1 MKTLNYF
8 TNLLLSFIIITTFF
22 GCADYIKVYE
32 SETRIIPLSLT
43 INTLDQKNWES
54 IISRTDVQKALNIP
68 FYAQKVKVTLKSI
81 KLKIEPDA
89 NQINAPFVEYS
100 MNVFVPEGQSYSNFL
115 NLSSYEVT
123 KFLGSP
129 SPININLRAKEIAN
143 LNGLLTRL
151 FDPNQVLQSVKF
163 NGDINGKLFADGGPN
178 AVFIGKLIVS
188 LALDI
193 SYFHCEYSEA
203 SSFIDDSCTQ

>member
-43 INTLDQKNWES
+43 INTFDQKNWES

-68 FYAQKVKVTLKSI
+68 LYAQKVKVSLKSI
-81 KLKIEPDA
+81 ALKIEPDA
-89 NQINAPFVEYS
+89 DPKNAPFVEYS
-100 MNVFVPEGQSYSNFL
+100 MNVFAPEGQGYSNFL
-115 NLSSYEVT
+115 DLSSYEVT

-143 LNGLLTRL
+143 LNSLLTRL
-151 FDPNQVLQSVKF
+151 FDPNDILPSVKF
-163 NGDINGKLFADGGPN
+163 DGLVNGKLLLNGGPD
-178 AVFIGKLIVS
+178 VGFIGKLIVNLS
-188 LALDI
+188 LDI

-203 SSFIDDSCTQ
+203 STFIDDSCTQ